1 MEIQKDFKEF
11 FALFNA
17 HKVEYVIVGGYA
29 LAFHGAPRY
38 TGDIDVLVRAEESNA
53 QRILTALSD
62 FGFSELD
69 LAVNDFSDPD
79 RVLQLGMPPV
89 RIDILTSL
97 TGITWQEA
105 STDTLDLDYGGVP
118 VKVVGREALLTNKRA
133 TGRAQDLAD
142 IEALEG
148 PPD

>member
-38 TGDIDVLVRAEESNA
+38 TGDIDVLVRAEEANA
-53 QRILTALSD
+53 TRILAALSD

-69 LAVNDFSDPD
+69 LSVNDFSDPD

-105 STDTLDLDYGGVP
+105 STDTLDLDYGGIP
-118 VKVVGREALLTNKRA
+118 VRVVGREALLANKRA

-148 PPD
+148 QPD

>member
-38 TGDIDVLVRAEESNA
+38 TGDIDVLIRAEKANA
-53 QRILTALSD
+53 VRILAALSD

-69 LAVNDFSDPD
+69 LSEGDFSDPD

-118 VKVVGREALLTNKRA
+118 VKVVGREALLINKRA

-142 IEALEG
+142 IEALE
-148 PPD
+148 DQSD

>member
-38 TGDIDVLVRAEESNA
+38 TGDIDVLVLADKANSL
-53 QRILTALSD
+53 RILAALSD
-62 FGFSELD
+62 FGFSGLD
-69 LAVNDFSDPD
+69 LSVDDFSDPD

-105 STDTLDLDYGGVP
+105 STGTLDLDYGGVP
-118 VKVVGREALLTNKRA
+118 VKVVGRRALLTNKRA

-142 IEALEG
+142 IEALEDQ
-148 PPD
+148 PD

>member
-1 MEIQKDFKEF
+1 MEIQEDFKEF

-38 TGDIDVLVRAEESNA
+38 TGDIDVLVRAEETNA
-53 QRILTALSD
+53 QRILAALSD

-69 LAVNDFSDPD
+69 LTGADFSDPD
-79 RVLQLGMPPV
+79 RVLQLGVPPV

-118 VKVVGREALLTNKRA
+118 VQVVGREALLTNKRA
-133 TGRAQDLAD
+133 TGRAKDLAD

-148 PPD
+148 KPD

>member
-29 LAFHGAPRY
+29 LAFHG
-38 TGDIDVLVRAEESNA
+38 V
-53 QRILTALSD
+53 
-62 FGFSELD
+62 
-69 LAVNDFSDPD
+69 
-79 RVLQLGMPPV
+79 PPV

-105 STDTLDLDYGGVP
+105 SSGSLGLDYDGVP
-118 VKVVGREALLTNKRA
+118 VQVIGREALLANKRA

-142 IEALEG
+142 IEALKNQKK
-148 PPD
+148 

>member
-29 LAFHGAPRY
+29 LAFHGVPRY
-38 TGDIDVLVRAEESNA
+38 TGDIDVLVRAEEANVT
-53 QRILTALSD
+53 RILAALSD

-69 LAVNDFSDPD
+69 LSVNDFSGPD

-105 STDTLDLDYGGVP
+105 STDTLDLDYDGIP
-118 VKVVGREALLTNKRA
+118 VRVVGREALLANKRA

-148 PPD
+148 KPD

>member
-38 TGDIDVLVRAEESNA
+38 TGDIDVLVRAEEANA
-53 QRILTALSD
+53 QKVLAALSD

-69 LAVNDFSDPD
+69 LSVNDFSDPD

-118 VKVVGREALLTNKRA
+118 VKVVGRKALLTNKRA

>member
-38 TGDIDVLVRAEESNA
+38 TGDIDVLVRAEDANA
-53 QRILTALSD
+53 QKILAALSD

-69 LAVNDFSDPD
+69 LSVNDFSDPD

-105 STDTLDLDYGGVP
+105 TTDTLDLDYGGVP
-118 VKVVGREALLTNKRA
+118 VKVVGREALLANKRA

-148 PPD
+148 PSD